1 MAAVIP
7 SAVASGAASAREA
20 SAVVTSTMEATATS
34 TAIPE
39 ASEAAEA
46 AEATEA
52 IIGEQGLIGQLDAIH
67 HSSLESVTARNEIF
81 LKTRNWELAGDV
93 HPETGVS
100 FVKDTVQLSDGTV
113 REGVFPE
120 FTATYETTL
129 SDDLLKA
136 TDYQQSQYSNE
147 QLLDAV
153 EGDPSLKKQFNE
165 TQLQQIGEAETPDG
179 FTWHHHQE
187 TGRMQLVDTITHLR
201 TGHTGGKEIW
211 GGGR

>member
-1 MAAVIP
+1 MDPVTAA
-7 SAVASGAASAREA
+7 AVASSAATAGEA
-20 SAVVTSTMEATATS
+20 SAVAASTMEATATS
-34 TAIPE
+34 TAVLE
-39 ASEAAEA
+39 GAEA
-46 AEATEA
+46 VEATEA
-52 IIGEQGLIGQLDAIH
+52 IVGEQGLLGQLDAIH
-67 HSSLESVTARNEIF
+67 HSTLESVAARNEAL

-93 HPETGVS
+93 HPETGVP
-100 FVKDTVQLSDGTV
+100 FVRDTVTLSDGTV

-129 SDDLLKA
+129 PDELLKA

-147 QLLDAV
+147 QLREAV
-153 EGDPSLKKQFNE
+153 ERDPSLKERFNE
-165 TQLQQIGEAETPDG
+165 TQIEQIREAETPDG

-187 TGRMQLVDTITHLR
+187 TGRMQLVDTSTHLR

>member
-1 MAAVIP
+1 MDPVTAA
-7 SAVASGAASAREA
+7 AVASSAATAGEA
-20 SAVVTSTMEATATS
+20 SAVAASTMEATATS
-34 TAIPE
+34 TAVLE
-39 ASEAAEA
+39 GAEA
-46 AEATEA
+46 VEATEA
-52 IIGEQGLIGQLDAIH
+52 IVGEQGLLGQLDAIH
-67 HSSLESVTARNEIF
+67 HSTLEAVAARNEAL

-93 HPETGVS
+93 HPETGVP
-100 FVKDTVQLSDGTV
+100 FVRDTVTLSDGTV

-129 SDDLLKA
+129 PDELLKA

-147 QLLDAV
+147 QLREAV
-153 EGDPSLKKQFNE
+153 ERDPSLKERFNE
-165 TQLQQIGEAETPDG
+165 TQIEQIRKAETPDG

-187 TGRMQLVDTITHLR
+187 TGRMQLVDTSTHLR

>member
-1 MAAVIP
+1 MDPVTAA
-7 SAVASGAASAREA
+7 AVASSAVSAGEA
-20 SAVVTSTMEATATS
+20 SAVAASTMETTATS
-34 TAIPE
+34 PAVLE
-39 ASEAAEA
+39 ASEA

-52 IIGEQGLIGQLDAIH
+52 IIGEPGLIGQLDAIH
-67 HSSLESVTARNEIF
+67 HSSLESVAARNEAL

-93 HPETGVS
+93 HPETGVP

-120 FTATYETTL
+120 FNATYETTL
-129 SDDLLKA
+129 SDELLKA
-136 TDYQQSQYSNE
+136 TDYQQSRYSNE
-147 QLLDAV
+147 QLREAV
-153 EGDPSLKKQFNE
+153 AGDPSLKERFNE
-165 TQLQQIGEAETPDG
+165 TQVQQIGEAETPDG